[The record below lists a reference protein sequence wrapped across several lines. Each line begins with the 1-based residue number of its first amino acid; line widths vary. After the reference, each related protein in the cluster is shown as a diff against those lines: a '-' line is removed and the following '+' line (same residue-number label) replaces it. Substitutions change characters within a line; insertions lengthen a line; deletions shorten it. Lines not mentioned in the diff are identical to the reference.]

1 MMDASIQ
8 VFNFHKNEVRVMIDA
23 IGEPWWVAKD
33 VCDLLG
39 LENSRK
45 AVNDLDEDDVTIS
58 YITDA
63 LGRKQQT
70 NIINESGLYQL
81 IFRSRK
87 EEAKAFKRWISHDV
101 LPSIRK
107 KGGYWLERDGVSS
120 LTRQAELLLAE
131 CRRMDELSAK
141 QAEHEIRIDA
151 LETVV
156 SCLPDP
162 NYKTVIGYANEIFK
176 SVTLGEARRL
186 GKLCANA
193 SRNLGYA
200 VIDVPHPTYGTVHA
214 YHVDILASVMEDLSN
229 GRL

>member
-1 MMDASIQ
+1 MDNTGIQ
-8 VFNFHKNEVRVMIDA
+8 VFNFHKNDVRVLID
-23 IGEPWWVAKD
+23 GHGDPWWVAND
-33 VCDLLG
+33 ICTILELG
-39 LENSRK
+39 NPRSSL
-45 AVNDLDEDDVTIS
+45 ALLDEDEKGVHVIDTPGGLQNMTTV
-58 YITDA
+58 
-63 LGRKQQT
+63 
-70 NIINESGLYQL
+70 NEAGLYSL